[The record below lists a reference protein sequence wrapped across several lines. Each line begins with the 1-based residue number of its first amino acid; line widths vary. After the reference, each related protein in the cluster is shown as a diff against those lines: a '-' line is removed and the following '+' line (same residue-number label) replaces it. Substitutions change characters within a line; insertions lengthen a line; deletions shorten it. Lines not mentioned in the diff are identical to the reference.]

1 MTERHSEE
9 MPQRFDQSN
18 QLVVSEVVANLVR
31 RASCIDEIIERLS
44 YRSYPTHLFALQV
57 AEAQEEAC
65 TILAETR
72 RLLSASSPSDP
83 LIMPLHALIN
93 TLDKYLADEVN
104 LDALMIGEARY
115 PQDGAGLDFDAPSSL
130 QN

>member
-31 RASCIDEIIERLS
+31 RASRIDDIIEQLS

-65 TILAETR
+65 KILAETR
-72 RLLSASSPSDP
+72 RLMSASSPSDP
-83 LIMPLHALIN
+83 LVMPLHALIN

-104 LDALMIGEARY
+104 QDVLIPSEARY
-115 PQDGAGLDFDAPSSL
+115 HPDGVGLDLDTPSGL